1 MYIHIPKKLISTTG
15 IIISFAGSP
24 DEISAS
30 QAFFFSALG
39 TMDQLEQEV
48 SQHLKDVEK
57 TGKDDWE
64 AFQGLLEDLL
74 HLAWRRENRQRVV
87 LFLGNKLQSCSQNAA
102 LKDAARI
109 ICEHLCL
116 VSWASSMVDVEYYR
130 CLDLAACHIF
140 SVLANP
146 PSSQIRLLK
155 KSFHLGFPKKRMGG
169 KTVHAMFCFVFFIFL
184 GMDLFLRLP
193 GCNKSPG
200 ITLWF
205 WWFSF
210 R

>member
-1 MYIHIPKKLISTTG
+1 MRFL
-15 IIISFAGSP
+15 
-24 DEISAS
+24 
-30 QAFFFSALG
+30 QAKRSFFSALG

-87 LFLGNKLQSCSQNAA
+87 LFLGKKLQSCSQNAA

-130 CLDLAACHIF
+130 CLDLAACHGLF
-140 SVLANP
+140 
-146 PSSQIRLLK
+146 
-155 KSFHLGFPKKRMGG
+155 
-169 KTVHAMFCFVFFIFL
+169 FCF
-184 GMDLFLRLP
+184 GQPPPPLRL
-193 GCNKSPG
+193 GS
-200 ITLWF
+200 
-205 WWFSF
+205 
-210 R
+210 